1 MLSIGIIRG
10 ALQTSRADEQWLR
23 DQLDA
28 VRQSKQE
35 TRPGSTKADLKL
47 IDQSEVKSEDGIF
60 TLKRLVEGI
69 SQTTPNTLIVEARSD
84 RLVDLT
90 VEALHSG
97 ISMEGLTTQ
106 ENYIM
111 RSVQSP
117 YGKYLITAK
126 SKTNAILIDYRFE

>member
-1 MLSIGIIRG
+1 LLSIGIIRG